1 MSPMSSEPDVALK
14 VGSLASEALLFE
26 TLESLSDTLP
36 VTRPVILPPMLKHIF
51 IRLLTHLLNLKTELL
66 LVLRAPEEE
75 LEFVFVRL

>member
-36 VTRPVILPPMLKHIF
+36 VTRPVIRPPMLKTFKTPIP
-51 IRLLTHLLNLKTELL
+51 ISSNLKTELL
-66 LVLRAPEEE
+66 LVFRAPEEE